1 MSYAE
6 LDRLAGGVAGALAR
20 EGLFAGDRVATTLG
34 PGIEFVSLLHATTR
48 LGIALVPLNP
58 SLPFSEHERLAR
70 LAGAALI
77 GDLHLE
83 PGTPPDIPAS
93 LDPDAVHS
101 VIFTSGTTA
110 EPRPVE
116 LTNANHAASAAAS
129 AWNLGVAPDDH
140 WLCVLPLFHVG
151 GLSILLRSVIYG
163 TTAVLHE
170 GFDPDRVASEIAGGQ
185 ITLASL
191 VPTMLRRLRDS
202 GLTRAPALRA
212 ILLGG
217 GPIPADL
224 LDWARDAGLPVAP
237 TYGMTETASQ
247 IATADPVQALKGITG
262 ARPLQGADIQI
273 AADGEILVRGAM
285 VSAGALADDGWLHT
299 GDLGTL
305 EDGSLHVT
313 GRLKDVIVSGGEN
326 VTPAEVEEALLRHPA
341 VVDAGVVGLPDP
353 EWGEAVTAFVLAW
366 EVTEEDLIEHCREH
380 LAPFKVPKRVEFVDS
395 LPRNAAGK
403 LVRSEIGRPTP

>member
-1 MSYAE
+1 M
-6 LDRLAGGVAGALAR
+6 AGALAR
-20 EGLFAGDRVATTLG
+20 EGLIPGDRVATTLG
-34 PGIEFVSLLHATTR
+34 PGIDFVSLLHATTR
-48 LGIALVPLNP
+48 LGIAIVPLSP
-58 SLPFSEHERLAR
+58 ALASSEQERLAG

-77 GDLHLE
+77 GDSLLE
-83 PGTPPDIPAS
+83 PGAPPEIPPTI
-93 LDPDAVHS
+93 DPDAVHS

-129 AWNLGVAPDDH
+129 AWNLGVAPDDR

-163 TTAVLHE
+163 TAAVVHD
-170 GFDPDRVASEIAGGQ
+170 GFDADRVVGELVDGQ

-202 GLTRAPALRA
+202 GLTRAPGLRA

-224 LDWARDAGLPVAP
+224 LDWARDTGLPVAP
-237 TYGMTETASQ
+237 TYGMTETCSQ
-247 IATADPVQALKGITG
+247 VATADPIQALKGIRG
-262 ARPLQGADIQI
+262 ARPLQGADIRI
-273 AADGEILVRGAM
+273 AADGEILVRGEM
-285 VSAGALADDGWLHT
+285 VSAGAVAADGWLHT

-305 EDGSLHVT
+305 EDGALQVT

-326 VTPAEVEEALLRHPA
+326 VSPAEVEEALLRHPA
-341 VVDAGVVGLPDP
+341 VADAGVVGSPDP
-353 EWGEAVTAFVLAW
+353 EWGEAVTAFVVAW
-366 EVTEEDLIEHCREH
+366 EVTEEELIGHCREQ
-380 LAPFKVPKRVEFVDS
+380 LAPFKVPKEVEFVAS

-403 LVRSEIGRPTP
+403 LLRSVLRAEVGS